1 MEQQERQEE
10 YEGLFV
16 LDPNLS
22 EQELAKIQGQ
32 IAEQITK
39 LGGTIERQQSWGKRR
54 LAYRVKHRR
63 DGYYQFMLF
72 QIKTAAISP
81 LEVWCSLNDQILRRL
96 VVRSTGAP
104 APVQLVEASAH
115 GESQ

>member
-1 MEQQERQEE
+1 MERQEQ

-22 EQELAKIQGQ
+22 EAELTKLQAQ
-32 IAEQITK
+32 IAEQVTK
-39 LGGTIERQQSWGKRR
+39 WGGTIDRQQPWGKRR

-63 DGYYQFMLF
+63 DGHYLFMLF

-81 LEVWCSLNDQILRRL
+81 LELWCSLNDQILRRL

-104 APVQLVEASAH
+104 APLQMVEASTD